1 MIRIRSLSKKYK
13 EGKGKEVNALCGV
26 SLDLPDKGL
35 VFITGK
41 SGSGKSTFL
50 NLLGGLD
57 SPTEGEIIIDGRS
70 SKDFK
75 ENDFCAY
82 RNEYVGFVFQE
93 YNLISQYSVGAN
105 VALALEL
112 HGKSKE
118 RYLVEDALRKLE
130 LVDGDRT
137 LYDRAVNTLSGG
149 QKQRVAIARAIV
161 KDPKLIL
168 ADEPTGALDSET
180 GKTLYELLKKLSEE
194 KLVVVITHDRECA
207 EQYGD
212 RIIELKDGRVLSDSA
227 EQASTDE
234 RKDSAEKERTAH
246 KSGRLPFKR
255 IFTMGLNGLKFKK
268 LRLAFSVVLTVIA
281 FTLFGFAVTAATINY
296 MDVQLNTAY
305 KHGLETVRLDAYTK
319 SRTKTVYHGGD
330 YDGLVIYS
338 KSEHKGELSEG
349 FQADQ
354 LEKIAKHSS
363 IMPIYNNIF
372 SQMVNDGEYHIINL
386 NNATKELKYNK
397 YVSFFTT
404 SNIIILDPE
413 TGEDDAS
420 LSPDPRLTVACRLP
434 QNDKEI
440 AITDYTADMFMRLGY
455 KDVDGDGMSYTIN
468 GPDDLIGRTISGY
481 TICGVYSTGKER
493 QRFKARYDKDYTGPD
508 YDPLGNNIAYDPY
521 YAGWRDGFH
530 MMMSVFMHESI
541 TEHPDLSWRKAK
553 QLLYKLSG
561 SKAKDKAFFKY
572 IESHEYREY
581 LEDTSSE
588 YVNRTYTVSL
598 ATSYT
603 GFTQTSL
610 VSTITNPKTI
620 TGAIVISVILAI
632 FGTLLLMS
640 FLLFGFDARKKEIGV
655 LRAMGARKA
664 DISLICLTEATL
676 IALADLLLSLLSVGI
691 ICAVL
696 NAKVY
701 ITLFFMGAIPIFTMI
716 GLCLI
721 AAVLASL
728 PSLKITR
735 EKPVDI
741 IRENA

>member
-1 MIRIRSLSKKYK
+1 MIRINSLSKKYK

-26 SLDLPDKGL
+26 SLDLPDQGL

-93 YNLISQYSVGAN
+93 YKLISQYSVGAN

-118 RYLVEDALRKLE
+118 RELVEDALRKLE

-180 GKTLYELLKKLSEE
+180 GRTLYELLKKLSEE

-212 RIIELKDGRVLSDSA
+212 RIIELKDGRILSDSA

-234 RKDSAEKERTAH
+234 RKDSAEQERTAH

-255 IFTMGLNGLKFKK
+255 ILTMGLNGLKFKK
-268 LRLAFSVVLTVIA
+268 LRLAFSVVLAVIA

-305 KHGLETVRLDAYTK
+305 KHGVKIVMLR
-319 SRTKTVYHGGD
+319 SRAISKTKTVYHGGQF
-330 YDGLVIYS
+330 DGLVIYGN
-338 KSEHKGELSEG
+338 SEYDGAG

-354 LEKIAKHSS
+354 LEKIAKRSP
-363 IMPIYNNIF
+363 IMP
-372 SQMVNDGEYHIINL
+372 VRDNL
-386 NNATKELKYNK
+386 NKMIIDDGDYHTINIENATKELIYNK
-397 YVSFFTT
+397 YVYFLTIC
-404 SNIIILDPE
+404 NIVYLDPE

-420 LSPDPRLTVACRLP
+420 LSPDPRLTAACRLP

-455 KDVDGDGMSYTIN
+455 KDVDGDGATYAISNPDELIGKTIN
-468 GPDDLIGRTISGY
+468 GY
-481 TICGVYSTGKER
+481 TICGVYTTGNET
-493 QRFKARYDKDYTGPD
+493 QRFKARYDKDYTGPI
-508 YDPLGNNIAYDPY
+508 YDNLAGGIPFDPY
-521 YAGWRDGFH
+521 YEGWINGFH
-530 MMMSVFMHESI
+530 MMRCAFMHESAFDQSDFDHSI
-541 TEHPDLSWRKAK
+541 KT

-561 SKAKDKAFFKY
+561 SKGRDKAFFNEIISHKY
-572 IESHEYREY
+572 VEY

-588 YVNRTYTVSL
+588 YVNWTYTSTL
-598 ATSYT
+598 ETSYT
-603 GFTQTSL
+603 GFSKTTL
-610 VSTITNPKTI
+610 VSLITNPKTI
-620 TGAIVISVILAI
+620 TGAIVISIILAI

-664 DISLICLTEATL
+664 DISLICLTEAVL

-735 EKPVDI
+735 EKPVEI